1 MARRLSAAKVVGGCD
16 RERDELSHRDRNVI
30 KQQEADDQLS
40 KVQRERYWMK
50 LRKKSHLDW
59 GVYHGKSRL
68 SKG

>member
-1 MARRLSAAKVVGGCD
+1 MARRLLAAKVVGGCD
-16 RERDELSHRDRNVI
+16 RERDELSHRDRHVI

-50 LRKKSHLDW
+50 LRKKRHLDW
-59 GVYHGKSRL
+59 GVCHGKSRL